1 MFIESIHSVI
11 NAHPWLL
18 LVTFFVLVAVIVV
31 VSLFCRASRK
41 KEIEKFAGRYGW
53 KFSVDY
59 KTPEELFKQTGFSFF
74 NKEENRCAENFVT
87 GMENSYSKV
96 IYFDYSYE
104 TYDGSRENESE
115 RYYRYFFSCALVTLN
130 EGELPSFRL
139 EPETILTRMAEKTAG
154 LQDID
159 FDDFPDFSDNYRLE
173 GEDEELVRKF
183 FNRTVLESFER
194 QKGLDV
200 YAKGRQMLVVKQRVG
215 TIRIYP
221 FLENVRDIASTLG
234 AEIKKFRP

>member
-1 MFIESIHSVI
+1 
-11 NAHPWLL
+11 
-18 LVTFFVLVAVIVV
+18 
-31 VSLFCRASRK
+31 
-41 KEIEKFAGRYGW
+41 
-53 KFSVDY
+53 
-59 KTPEELFKQTGFSFF
+59 
-74 NKEENRCAENFVT
+74 
-87 GMENSYSKV
+87 
-96 IYFDYSYE
+96 
-104 TYDGSRENESE
+104 
-115 RYYRYFFSCALVTLN
+115 
-130 EGELPSFRL
+130 
-139 EPETILTRMAEKTAG
+139 MAEKTTG

-234 AEIKKFRP
+234 AEIKNFRP